1 LGGEGWPR
9 SRERLNDMKLDSK
22 QMHIVSQL
30 FMAASKAGHTFDLAR
45 LTKDPIFASETLARL
60 LLEADQARN
69 DHLQSLVLV
78 TMEALSPV
86 TTPASLL
93 APVSEPSQPEVTKP
107 AALVDRYIG
116 QLR

>member
-1 LGGEGWPR
+1 
-9 SRERLNDMKLDSK
+9 MKLDSK

-45 LTKDPIFASETLARL
+45 LTKDPIFASETLAKL
-60 LLEADQARN
+60 LLEADQSRN

-86 TTPASLL
+86 TMPASLP
-93 APVSEPSQPEVTKP
+93 APVPEPSKLGVTKP
-107 AALVDRYIG
+107 AAVVDRYVG
-116 QLR
+116 KLR